1 MLRTYSISHGT
12 SHSYMYVVGAIL
24 AQVLWNL
31 LLGFLA
37 LARPRHGTTNLP
49 SRHGRPEDPSAASP
63 EFRFRGHRRRATG
76 PALRGGGKLRLFP
89 PEHTGAGRQLQV
101 HARARPVVELTPAR
115 AVRSR
120 AATSAT
126 APAAASQARPRRRR
140 LRPRPPP
147 IRPSCLR
154 PPPLRR
160 GLSCAARRPYLGQR
174 TPTEY

>member
-1 MLRTYSISHGT
+1 MAQDWSFPPAGFSSESLGT
-12 SHSYMYVVGAIL
+12 WWPPSGTAHAHDS
-24 AQVLWNL
+24 
-31 LLGFLA
+31 A
-37 LARPRHGTTNLP
+37 LARPRHGITTLP

-63 EFRFRGHRRRATG
+63 ELRFRGHRRRATG

-160 GLSCAARRPYLGQR
+160 GLSCASRAV
-174 TPTEY
+174 